1 MKLSKLN
8 EKARAYDKVQQQPWN
23 VLGYAV
29 RQHNLKKHLGRN
41 LKILDVGGGNAQEAI
56 DLAKQGHEVHVLEMS
71 QEMLRQASEK
81 LAKLDL
87 KVSLH
92 EGNLESI
99 PQLFKATTFDM
110 VLCHNVL
117 QYVPDIPKALAAI
130 SFVLKPQALLSVVCL
145 NKYSECFRQATQQ
158 QNIPAALE
166 ALNAQSYVTEALGL
180 PVALLSS
187 DDISNPAS
195 QTKLKT
201 IAHYGIRCINDYVID
216 NATKT
221 PKNILDLELELCNRY
236 PYYLLARFFHL
247 ILRKE
252 S

>member
-1 MKLSKLN
+1 MNLNKLN

-29 RQHNLKKHLGRN
+29 RQHNLKKHLGEN

-56 DLAKQGHEVHVLEMS
+56 DLAKQGHEVHVLDMS
-71 QEMLRQASEK
+71 QEMLAQAKTK
-81 LAKLDL
+81 LSQLDL
-87 KVSLH
+87 AVFLH

-99 PQLFKATTFDM
+99 PQLFKANTFD
-110 VLCHNVL
+110 VALCHNVL
-117 QYVPDIPKALAAI
+117 QYVTDIPKALAAM
-130 SFVLKPQALLSVVCL
+130 SFALKPQALLSVVCL

-158 QNIPAALE
+158 QNIPAALQ
-166 ALNAQSYVTEALGL
+166 ALKTESYVTEALGL
-180 PVALLSS
+180 SVALLSHK
-187 DDISNPAS
+187 DITNPAK
-195 QTKLKT
+195 QLALTT
-201 IAHYGIRCINDYVID
+201 QAHYGIRCMNDYVMD

-221 PKNILDLELELCNRY
+221 PKNILDLELELCDSY